1 MHTPL
6 GRLDR
11 FRGLPRTSKVTVSA
25 AVAIGLVGTALF
37 YLYRYYGPTPW
48 RIVRLYVQAV
58 NANDFDA
65 QYALFAPGEL
75 KNPRAIPLPLLPKD
89 EFRDWLGAAAPPS
102 PNGLKLG
109 VIGTPL
115 TPFRDDDVI
124 NGMMVPIR
132 ETGRPAVPSGPK
144 TREYCVALQKTPQ
157 GWRIRPVM
165 TYWVNYSRFYGPAT
179 AWRLQEDYLRR
190 IQRLGFSA
198 GSGNE
203 QRNP

>member
-1 MHTPL
+1 MHKPL
-6 GRLDR
+6 RGLDR
-11 FRGLPRTSKVTVSA
+11 FRSLPRTGKLTASL

-37 YLYRYYGPTPW
+37 YVYRYYGATPW
-48 RIVRLYVQAV
+48 RTVRLYVQAV

-75 KNPRAIPLPLLPKD
+75 KNPRAIPLPLLPKG
-89 EFRDWLGAAAPPS
+89 EFRDWLAAATPPS

-124 NGMMVPIR
+124 NGMMVPVR
-132 ETGRPAVPSGPK
+132 ETGQPAVALGPK

-157 GWRIRPVM
+157 GWRIRPLM
-165 TYWVNYSRFYGPAT
+165 TYWVNYSRFYGPEA
-179 AWRLQEDYLRR
+179 ARRLQEGYLRR
-190 IQRLGFSA
+190 IQRFGFSPD
-198 GSGNE
+198 GGDE